1 MKRAWLLIRDVVS
14 EFMSDGA
21 LPQAAAIAF
30 YTMFSLAPLLVI
42 AIAVAGMAFGRE
54 AAQDAIVRE
63 FRSVMGEDAAELIQS
78 LVQRAANSQKSGV
91 VATIVGVATLL
102 LGSLG
107 VFGQLKSALNSMWD
121 VKLRTGLGFWGLVR
135 DYVLSFAMVAC
146 IAFLLLVSLALSAA
160 LAAARTRFGESVPM
174 GESGAAVLDV
184 LVSLLVTAA
193 LFGAM
198 YKILPDVRAPW
209 RTVVVGA
216 AFTAL
221 LFSAGKFLI
230 GAYLG
235 SAAIVSVYGTAG
247 SLVMIL
253 VWVYYSSIILLFG
266 AEVTQVTA
274 RRLGMRIE
282 PRKNAEWVRPASE
295 DAAAPAPG
303 ARARCA

>member
-1 MKRAWLLIRDVVS
+1 
-14 EFMSDGA
+14 
-21 LPQAAAIAF
+21 
-30 YTMFSLAPLLVI
+30 
-42 AIAVAGMAFGRE
+42 
-54 AAQDAIVRE
+54 
-63 FRSVMGEDAAELIQS
+63 
-78 LVQRAANSQKSGV
+78 
-91 VATIVGVATLL
+91 
-102 LGSLG
+102 
-107 VFGQLKSALNSMWD
+107 
-121 VKLRTGLGFWGLVR
+121 
-135 DYVLSFAMVAC
+135 
-146 IAFLLLVSLALSAA
+146 
-160 LAAARTRFGESVPM
+160 M